1 MFNLSF
7 AINQGLLRPAGTK
20 NPQPAGQTGT
30 KQAQLLKLG
39 EEIHKTF
46 KSMSNYNDADLIN
59 EDVELKITDD
69 SWRALAGKKNKTE
82 AEKRQLDVQYK
93 SNIKQLG
100 KAYTLY
106 ADKTFGNGDGVLTEA
121 EYAAF
126 ESADMPEILKNDPEA
141 KQVTKNAFKHLDLNK
156 NGNIDHEEMA
166 AYLHAIDFG
175 TEDGKSNGLNGKIS
189 AYDFMANS
197 LALGM
202 QKHNVIDQKLAYTY
216 NALFGKK
223 PVE

>member
-1 MFNLSF
+1 
-7 AINQGLLRPAGTK
+7 
-20 NPQPAGQTGT
+20 
-30 KQAQLLKLG
+30 
-39 EEIHKTF
+39 
-46 KSMSNYNDADLIN
+46 MSNYNDADLIN
-59 EDVELKITDD
+59 EDVEIKITDD

>member
-1 MFNLSF
+1 MFNLSL
-7 AINQGLLRPAGTK
+7 AINYGMAHTAAAR
-20 NPQPAGQTGT
+20 NPQYAGNKQS

-46 KSMSNYNDADLIN
+46 KAMPNYNDADLIN

-69 SWRALAGKKNKTE
+69 SWRTLAGKKNKTA
-82 AEKRQLDVQYK
+82 AELQQLDNEYK
-93 SNIKQLG
+93 TSIKNLG

-156 NGNIDHEEMA
+156 NGNIDHEEMS

-175 TEDGKSNGLNGKIS
+175 TEEGKSNGLNGKIS
-189 AYDFMANS
+189 AYDFMTNS

-202 QKHNVIDQKLAYTY
+202 QEHNVLDQKMAYTY